1 MHHHTPNTIGVDIS
15 KAHLDAHELSTG
27 RAAQFE
33 NNATGI
39 TKFGKWI
46 PPDVDRVVY
55 ESTGPYHR
63 ALEET
68 LAGTLPLARVNAAHA
83 RRFAHAMGQEAKT
96 DAVDAKVLAK
106 MGTALDVPLVEPRS
120 TTQRDLAELQTA
132 RDALSR
138 DRTAVLH
145 RRDTARHR
153 LLKRQLKLRLEQI
166 ERQIKALT
174 AEIGKLIAADDVL
187 SRRAEILTSIPGVA
201 AVTAAALISEMPE
214 LGRLDA
220 KAAASL
226 AGLAPVTRE
235 SGKWKGRS
243 FIRGGRWRARRSLF
257 MAALFGHPDAA
268 VRARKFFLLPFRVLH
283 GSQSLSKPV
292 ISSQAAFRS
301 KFSVAVS
308 STRTARMSEHREGAS
323 HLPDS
328 GRLIPWAPSIQWTRR
343 RCVGPSSN
351 CHARSTCERPSFGPR
366 TKATITFLRLQ

>member
-15 KAHLDAHELSTG
+15 KAHLDAHELPTG

-33 NNATGI
+33 NNAAGI

-46 PPDVDRVVY
+46 PPDVDCVVY

-68 LAGTLPLARVNAAHA
+68 LAGTLPLARVNAACA
-83 RRFAHAMGQEAKT
+83 RRFAQAMGQEAKT

-106 MGTALDVPLVEPRS
+106 MGAALDVPLVEPRS
-120 TTQRDLAELQTA
+120 TTQRDLAELKTA

-153 LLKRQLKLRLEQI
+153 LVKRQLKLRLEQI

-201 AVTAAALISEMPE
+201 AVTAAALIAEMPE

-257 MAALFGHPDAA
+257 MAALTAITYNPDLARKYQDL
-268 VRARKFFLLPFRVLH
+268 RARGKPAKVALTAVMRKLLLLANALLAEDRLWSPRPVPQ
-283 GSQSLSKPV
+283 SQPA
-292 ISSQAAFRS
+292 IAAAGQS
-301 KFSVAVS
+301 
-308 STRTARMSEHREGAS
+308 
-323 HLPDS
+323 
-328 GRLIPWAPSIQWTRR
+328 
-343 RCVGPSSN
+343 
-351 CHARSTCERPSFGPR
+351 
-366 TKATITFLRLQ
+366 